1 MVRRFGIGGLVAA
14 TLLLLPL
21 HALHGIDAGA
31 FDLLRGLLAPSP
43 DHPAEMLLHYLR
55 LPRTLAAL
63 LLGACLAVAGTLF
76 QAATR
81 NPLASPGILGVTAG
95 AQLFVSAAA
104 LLPGLAAIVPIP
116 LAALSGGLAAGALT
130 YLVSGGSRA
139 SPVRVALSGMAVS
152 LMAGAGASA
161 LALLDETTG
170 AGLHLWGG
178 GSLVQSGWITPLG
191 VAAGLLPALAMAA
204 LLARALDIMALG
216 EDAARALGQNLAL
229 VRASVLFLGTWLS
242 ALAVTLAGP
251 VVFVGL
257 VAPNLVRLLGVTR
270 HGVILPLAALTGASL
285 TLGADLVVLWF
296 SSTLVE
302 LPVGVPTAII
312 GAPFLI
318 VLARRLAQEAVG
330 PAREFSGRHRKP
342 GRVGSWTG
350 SWATAAWLVPLLLLA
365 LAAGL
370 MAGNRWIGPAAI
382 AALADGANG
391 PLAAVLEMRAWRVVG
406 SGLAG
411 ALLALS
417 GLLLQGVVRNP
428 LASPDLLG
436 VTQGAGLL
444 AVAAM
449 VLLPGAGF
457 LTVQAAALAGGLG
470 IALLVALLG
479 LRLSPSTLALMALG
493 LAALAASVTSMLVIG
508 AGFQA
513 SGLATWLAGSTY
525 GADRGDILTLGAGL
539 ALVSPL
545 AILCLGQADILAFG
559 RTKAASLGLAVL
571 RSELAL
577 LALGAL
583 AASLVAAVF
592 GPVAFIG
599 LMAPHAA
606 RLVRPGSFRELM
618 GPAMGI
624 GAAVMIVADLIGR
637 SLLAPIE
644 IPVGIMTAILGAPF
658 ILLVLRR
665 G

>member
-1 MVRRFGIGGLVAA
+1 MVRRFGIGALVAA
-14 TLLLLPL
+14 TLLLVPL
-21 HALHGIDAGA
+21 HALTGIEAGA
-31 FDLLRGLLAPSP
+31 FDLLGGLVSPSP
-43 DHPAEMLLHYLR
+43 DHPAQMLLHYLR

-116 LAALSGGLAAGALT
+116 LAALLGGLAAGALT

-191 VAAGLLPALAMAA
+191 VAAGLLPALALSA
-204 LLARALDIMALG
+204 LLARSLDVMALG
-216 EDAARALGQNLAL
+216 EDAARALGQNLSL

-270 HGVILPLAALTGASL
+270 HGVILPLAALAGASL

-330 PAREFSGRHRKP
+330 PSREFSGRHRQP
-342 GRVGSWTG
+342 ARAG
-350 SWATAAWLVPLLLLA
+350 SWATATWLVPLLLLA

-370 MAGNRWIGPAAI
+370 MAGNRWIGPTGI
-382 AALADGANG
+382 AALADGTNA
-391 PLAAVLEMRAWRVVG
+391 PLAAVLDMRAWRVVG

-436 VTQGAGLL
+436 VTQGAGLF

-449 VLLPGAGF
+449 VLFPGAGF
-457 LTVQAAALAGGLG
+457 LAVQAAALAGGLG

-525 GADRGDILTLGAGL
+525 GAGRGDILTLGAGL
-539 ALVSPL
+539 VLVSPL
-545 AILCLGQADILAFG
+545 AILCLGKADILAFG

-571 RSELAL
+571 RCELTL

-592 GPVAFIG
+592 GPVAFVG

-606 RLVRPGSFRELM
+606 RLVRPGSFRDLM
-618 GPAMGI
+618 APAMGI

-637 SLLAPIE
+637 SILAPIE

-665 G
+665 S